1 MQVAFG
7 GNGDDG
13 EGYWS
18 GSIREVRVEFLVK
31 LGRAYCFVVGSRL
44 RRIYGGQGAA
54 GQVPACKRGM
64 RL

>member
-18 GSIREVRVEFLVK
+18 SSIREVRGEFLRK
-31 LGRAYCFVVGSRL
+31 LDRAYGFAVGSRL
-44 RRIYGGQGAA
+44 RRIHG
-54 GQVPACKRGM
+54 
-64 RL
+64 